1 MGAERLNGQPRVT
14 QHIHFIIQ
22 AVDSKPPL
30 LPLPSLCV
38 SLGPKASDAVGST
51 SRSLFSGSPV
61 VGGPASCQKGLLY
74 SVVLI
79 VPELSVR
86 VVLTGNYLADVGA

>member
-1 MGAERLNGQPRVT
+1 MGSEKLNGQPRVT

-22 AVDSKPPL
+22 AVDSKPQL

-38 SLGPKASDAVGST
+38 SLGPEAADAVGST

-61 VGGPASCQKGLLY
+61 VGGPSQLSEGPSLFC
-74 SVVLI
+74 VLI
-79 VPELSVR
+79 VLELSVR